1 MILPLTYHF
10 KTAQVYCFGGEVSGY
25 DLVGFSVSGSYKSVH
40 YLMDMLVGSCG
51 EIWEGS
57 TSKYIRLLAG
67 FSSLRTVILKSE
79 ICGYLLENT
88 FSSISLGPSCRA
100 P

>member
-25 DLVGFSVSGSYKSVH
+25 DSVGFSVLGSYKSVI
-40 YLMDMLVGSCG
+40 MDMLVRAVVKS
-51 EIWEGS
+51 EKGS

-79 ICGYLLENT
+79 ICGYLLEAT
-88 FSSISLGPSCRA
+88 FSSISLGPSCRV